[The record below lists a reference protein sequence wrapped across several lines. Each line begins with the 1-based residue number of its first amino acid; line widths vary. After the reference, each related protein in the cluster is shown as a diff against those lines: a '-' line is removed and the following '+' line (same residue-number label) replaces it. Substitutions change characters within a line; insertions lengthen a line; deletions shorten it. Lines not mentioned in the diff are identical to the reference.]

1 MEDLLAWIRN
11 VILFFS
17 FFWTMM
23 IFGSFISNLMI
34 GQDIFWDLN
43 VIILNNRRVFVT
55 ERDRSRD
62 WCTRSYLKFHGSYLF
77 LVLAG

>member
-43 VIILNNRRVFVT
+43 VIILNNT
-55 ERDRSRD
+55 SRF
-62 WCTRSYLKFHGSYLF
+62 RHR
-77 LVLAG
+77 A